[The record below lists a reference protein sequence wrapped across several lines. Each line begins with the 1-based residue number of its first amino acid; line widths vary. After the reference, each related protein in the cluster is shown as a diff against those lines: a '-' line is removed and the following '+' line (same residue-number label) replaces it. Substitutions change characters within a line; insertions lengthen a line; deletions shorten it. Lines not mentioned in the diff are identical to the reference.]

1 MSRIDC
7 NEIVKRME
15 ERLSAD
21 YQIELHEASTVQL
34 HNALA
39 EAVMAVTAKDCR
51 ESRRAHERVRRAY
64 YFSAEYLMGRSVFS
78 NLYNLGILDEM
89 RTLLRERGADISA
102 MEEID
107 DAALGNGGLG
117 RLAACYLDSAATLG
131 IPLEGYGLRY
141 KVGLFKQT
149 FVDGFQVEK
158 ADDWLKYGDPWSK
171 RRDDKTV
178 TVEFA
183 DQKVLAVPYDMPVFG
198 YNTAHSGTL
207 RLWQS
212 EPIEEFDFNLFN

>member
-78 NLYNLGILDEM
+78 
-89 RTLLRERGADISA
+89 RTVRQGTPSA
-102 MEEID
+102 VV
-107 DAALGNGGLG
+107 
-117 RLAACYLDSAATLG
+117 S
-131 IPLEGYGLRY
+131 
-141 KVGLFKQT
+141 
-149 FVDGFQVEK
+149 
-158 ADDWLKYGDPWSK
+158 S
-171 RRDDKTV
+171 
-178 TVEFA
+178 
-183 DQKVLAVPYDMPVFG
+183 
-198 YNTAHSGTL
+198 
-207 RLWQS
+207 
-212 EPIEEFDFNLFN
+212 

>member
-89 RTLLRERGADISA
+89 RTLLRAQGGALSEVEVLSLEDIGFS
-102 MEEID
+102 EEIEE
-107 DAALGNGGLG
+107 NGDSFVANARIKASVPARPRWAY
-117 RLAACYLDSAATLG
+117 RLKATG
-131 IPLEGYGLRY
+131 
-141 KVGLFKQT
+141 
-149 FVDGFQVEK
+149 
-158 ADDWLKYGDPWSK
+158 
-171 RRDDKTV
+171 
-178 TVEFA
+178 
-183 DQKVLAVPYDMPVFG
+183 
-198 YNTAHSGTL
+198 
-207 RLWQS
+207 
-212 EPIEEFDFNLFN
+212 

>member
-102 MEEID
+102 MEEMR
-107 DAALGNGGLG
+107 
-117 RLAACYLDSAATLG
+117 RLATADWA
-131 IPLEGYGLRY
+131 GLRPAIWTARPRWAY
-141 KVGLFKQT
+141 RL
-149 FVDGFQVEK
+149 K
-158 ADDWLKYGDPWSK
+158 ATG
-171 RRDDKTV
+171 
-178 TVEFA
+178 
-183 DQKVLAVPYDMPVFG
+183 
-198 YNTAHSGTL
+198 
-207 RLWQS
+207 
-212 EPIEEFDFNLFN
+212 

>member
-89 RTLLRERGADISA
+89 RSLLRERGADISA

-107 DAALGNGGLG
+107 DAALGNGASAGLPRAIWTARPRWAY
-117 RLAACYLDSAATLG
+117 RLKATG
-131 IPLEGYGLRY
+131 
-141 KVGLFKQT
+141 
-149 FVDGFQVEK
+149 
-158 ADDWLKYGDPWSK
+158 
-171 RRDDKTV
+171 
-178 TVEFA
+178 
-183 DQKVLAVPYDMPVFG
+183 
-198 YNTAHSGTL
+198 
-207 RLWQS
+207 
-212 EPIEEFDFNLFN
+212 